1 LIILWSISFQQ
12 IFMDNAKQLV
22 KDFWNQYSCGEQLY
36 MVGED
41 MRTKFK
47 NQIQERMRLE
57 AFISDFANFSDWK
70 DKDVLEI
77 GVGLGAV
84 Y

>member
-1 LIILWSISFQQ
+1 
-12 IFMDNAKQLV
+12 MDNAKQLV

-41 MRTKFK
+41 MKTKFK

-57 AFISDFANFSDWK
+57 PFITDFADFSDWTRPGGAFQ
-70 DKDVLEI
+70 LPCG
-77 GVGLGAV
+77 GVFEA
-84 Y
+84 